1 MTQPV
6 SNIPLTA
13 ELFDA
18 MFDNDHFRARLK
30 ARYEK
35 MRAETIA
42 AEAESNAASL
52 RLHGTES
59 ILREEFSGL
68 PEVSEEIIDARRQEL
83 YAEYD
88 KRIEL

>member
-1 MTQPV
+1 MTKST

-18 MFDNDHFRARLK
+18 MFDNEHFRARLR
-30 ARYEK
+30 ARYEE

-42 AEAESNAASL
+42 AEAFSDAASL

-68 PEVSEEIIDARRQEL
+68 PEVSDEVIDARRHQL

-88 KRIEL
+88 KRMGL

>member
-1 MTQPV
+1 MTQTV
-6 SNIPLTA
+6 SNTPLTA

-30 ARYEK
+30 ARYEE
-35 MRAETIA
+35 MRAETVA
-42 AEAESNAASL
+42 AEASSNAASL
-52 RLHGTES
+52 RLHGTEN
-59 ILREEFSGL
+59 ILREEFLGL

>member
-6 SNIPLTA
+6 SDIPLTA

-30 ARYEK
+30 ARYEE
-35 MRAETIA
+35 MHAETIA
-42 AEAESNAASL
+42 AEASSNAASL

-59 ILREEFSGL
+59 ILREEFSEL

-88 KRIEL
+88 KRMEL